1 MPQSIEGICPMVS
14 RSVTKGLP
22 PPGPRQRKPWNHAVS
37 FHLDENDPSLCHR
50 SGHLAPLVAPGGAR
64 STPLPAKAPLRSA
77 TARGWG
83 ASGRHS
89 GVLHEGRGLVQY
101 GHPLASTTPPSC
113 STRRTPPERPSA
125 TLRRRDRAPG
135 ARASRPTRVSDAM
148 TLKTLR
154 SHEAPQSV
162 RTSCR
167 AAGPWPA
174 VPELRGVKTRTG
186 PETPHGVPP
195 LPTGMRRR
203 RPPLPG
209 ADKHSAGPSLPPCQR
224 RVARCEHRELRFP
237 SRTYFSHKQLGS
249 ARSRLQENA
258 VPNQQVRSR
267 SGFAQCDGSE
277 HLLTQRQSLPALPR

>member
-1 MPQSIEGICPMVS
+1 M
-14 RSVTKGLP
+14 
-22 PPGPRQRKPWNHAVS
+22 RQHR
-37 FHLDENDPSLCHR
+37 R
-50 SGHLAPLVAPGGAR
+50 SGSRAVW
-64 STPLPAKAPLRSA
+64 TPFGQYNP
-77 TARGWG
+77 T
-83 ASGRHS
+83 
-89 GVLHEGRGLVQY
+89 LVQY
-101 GHPLASTTPPSC
+101 TPNA
-113 STRRTPPERPSA
+113 TRATKRDPSA
-125 TLRRRDRAPG
+125 TRSSDPG

-154 SHEAPQSV
+154 SHEATQSV

-167 AAGPWPA
+167 AAAPWPV
-174 VPELRGVKTRTG
+174 VPDLRGVKTQTG

-203 RPPLPG
+203 RPPPPG

-258 VPNQQVRSR
+258 VPNQ
-267 SGFAQCDGSE
+267 
-277 HLLTQRQSLPALPR
+277 